1 MSEDNK
7 KSGIKGFFRINTRG
21 EISETKERVE
31 VTNTGQEPSQ
41 FDSLKDSDDSY
52 AEKDKQKTE
61 PSSEMPQVDP
71 TIAPINEPLEIGS
84 PLETENEPELNLGFN
99 LDLPDEETSG
109 ELNAEVIEQGNQ
121 EATHSEHD
129 LPDDFLKNLSQPEA
143 PPVTTGENVD
153 TLRNYISLK
162 EKECEDLKEQQKQY
176 QQVLLKLKR
185 THAETLNTTKDLQG
199 QLENVKLSESLIKK
213 ELSTIKEKHEN
224 EIALLKNDFEQE
236 QMKNGSFQTQLSE
249 LNRQKTVW
257 KEKISEDLK
266 KIKLKEKELENRY
279 ELLKKDTETLLD
291 SKDQQLLALR
301 KKNDALE
308 LELEA
313 FEARL
318 LNEHAIL
325 NSVESK
331 KRRLIETL
339 KLAISLLES
348 LDTHETPSDERKVG

>member
-99 LDLPDEETSG
+99 LDLTDEETSG
-109 ELNAEVIEQGNQ
+109 ELNAEVIAQGNQ

-162 EKECEDLKEQQKQY
+162 EKYGAD
-176 QQVLLKLKR
+176 
-185 THAETLNTTKDLQG
+185 
-199 QLENVKLSESLIKK
+199 
-213 ELSTIKEKHEN
+213 
-224 EIALLKNDFEQE
+224 
-236 QMKNGSFQTQLSE
+236 
-249 LNRQKTVW
+249 
-257 KEKISEDLK
+257 
-266 KIKLKEKELENRY
+266 
-279 ELLKKDTETLLD
+279 
-291 SKDQQLLALR
+291 
-301 KKNDALE
+301 
-308 LELEA
+308 
-313 FEARL
+313 
-318 LNEHAIL
+318 
-325 NSVESK
+325 
-331 KRRLIETL
+331 
-339 KLAISLLES
+339 
-348 LDTHETPSDERKVG
+348 